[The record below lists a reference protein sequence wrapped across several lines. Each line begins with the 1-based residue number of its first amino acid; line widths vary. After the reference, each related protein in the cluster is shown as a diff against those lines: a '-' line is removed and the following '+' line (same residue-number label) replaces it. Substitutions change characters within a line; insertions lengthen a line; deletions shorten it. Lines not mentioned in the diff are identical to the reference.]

1 MDHAQSFRI
10 SDSKSFE
17 FDDQTAL
24 EHIDPTVAACERNVD
39 PTAPAPAPAFDDIL
53 TTVRREDWYKVSGIH
68 IIIYTM

>member
-24 EHIDPTVAACERNVD
+24 EHIDPTVAACD
-39 PTAPAPAPAFDDIL
+39 PTAPAPAFDDIL

-68 IIIYTM
+68 IQDVVHWCCDE